1 MIEDEGGLRKKR
13 WGAAALAFRDEDLLV
28 IGGRGKWASNTVEV
42 LCGCAWRL
50 AKQGL
55 QGHDK
60 RYTACLVTRP
70 SDRWTCPQWRF
81 ISRCTFAWLHTA
93 LNEFQMPH
101 CILYRRFSIG
111 RKYSICQ
118 MNRQILGSILSS
130 VDSKKCWKI
139 W

>member
-1 MIEDEGGLRKKR
+1 MSGLACENKVELKSYEIYDPIRGQWTLIEDEGGLRKKR

-70 SDRWTCPQWRF
+70 SDRWTCPQ
-81 ISRCTFAWLHTA
+81 
-93 LNEFQMPH
+93 
-101 CILYRRFSIG
+101 
-111 RKYSICQ
+111 
-118 MNRQILGSILSS
+118 
-130 VDSKKCWKI
+130 
-139 W
+139 

>member
-1 MIEDEGGLRKKR
+1 MIEDEGGLRKER

-70 SDRWTCPQWRF
+70 SDRWTCPQ
-81 ISRCTFAWLHTA
+81 
-93 LNEFQMPH
+93 
-101 CILYRRFSIG
+101 
-111 RKYSICQ
+111 
-118 MNRQILGSILSS
+118 
-130 VDSKKCWKI
+130 
-139 W
+139 